1 MAAKPLEPAAAA
13 LLAAAAAAQ
22 VALLPAE
29 LETEPSAIAD
39 RAQPRWS
46 RARRAQTAT
55 ASRPPA
61 SSTPGPHVHE
71 VGSAELAL
79 PSPWE
84 APRCDA
90 WLAAAAAAAAEAEED
105 LASLEGSALPQ
116 SCSAKDAITAL
127 PDDVDMMAQ
136 ATSTYALASSLPSLK

>member
-1 MAAKPLEPAAAA
+1 M
-13 LLAAAAAAQ
+13 
-22 VALLPAE
+22 
-29 LETEPSAIAD
+29 
-39 RAQPRWS
+39 
-46 RARRAQTAT
+46 
-55 ASRPPA
+55 
-61 SSTPGPHVHE
+61 
-71 VGSAELAL
+71 GSAELAL

-90 WLAAAAAAAAEAEED
+90 WLAAAAAEAEED